1 MQNKVPYNIFKKW
14 YKDIRN
20 KVVEVKVDDIPAD
33 EAEKEPIPVVK
44 PHKASVST
52 DIPICI
58 WAHYPL
64 FRVAEK
70 MNPVQSTFWVLM
82 NVVGNAMKKIFY
94 VKKIK

>member
-1 MQNKVPYNIFKKW
+1 MLEENLARYRRRTVSITPK
-14 YKDIRN
+14 
-20 KVVEVKVDDIPAD
+20 
-33 EAEKEPIPVVK
+33 PIYMR
-44 PHKASVST
+44 
-52 DIPICI
+52 I

-70 MNPVQSTFWVLM
+70 MNPVQATFWVLM